1 LHPRYSFDAEYVRRL
16 RQGDAATEDHF
27 FEYFGELVRVKA
39 AGRLR
44 SNKQA
49 AEDIRQETLLRV
61 LRRVR
66 EGAIEH
72 PERFGAYVNS
82 VCNNVML
89 ELFRRD
95 RRLNQFPEDAPDVAS
110 GEPGTEVGLL
120 EAERKA
126 LVRRALG
133 ELAPKDQELLRRI
146 FLEEHD
152 KDRVCEEFQVSREYL
167 RVLLHRARGR
177 LRTAMDRGRRR
188 TAGAEGT

>member
-1 LHPRYSFDAEYVRRL
+1 LYPRYSFDAEYVRRL

-39 AGRLR
+39 ASRLR

-95 RRLNQFPEDAPDVAS
+95 QRLNQFPEDAPDVAS